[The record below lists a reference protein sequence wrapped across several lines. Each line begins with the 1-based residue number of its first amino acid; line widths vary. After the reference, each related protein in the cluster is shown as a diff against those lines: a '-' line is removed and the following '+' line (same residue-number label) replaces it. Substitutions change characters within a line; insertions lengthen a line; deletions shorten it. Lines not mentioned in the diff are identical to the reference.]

1 MRQEDSR
8 IDSEG
13 NHMSGM
19 KDSLEE
25 DNVHLKTPLKVL
37 SNRRGQ
43 KKSYPA
49 KCHAMRIRNSKNRAV
64 RSDQATDNVQGDSSM
79 WRWNLEKEL
88 TKFIE
93 KGVALNV
100 NMNRINTIS
109 SVDGTVEI
117 KLQNG
122 IKDRWNL
129 DVEVTKIIKT
139 GVALG
144 FYFNRRE
151 EEMAVILAKR
161 EVEDVRGAKIK
172 LDGRRSLLEPEIAWT
187 EMEELLVRQHSQ
199 RKELRSAIRCGKN

>member
-79 WRWNLEKEL
+79 WRCKV
-88 TKFIE
+88 
-93 KGVALNV
+93 KGSHGFVMAA
-100 NMNRINTIS
+100 
-109 SVDGTVEI
+109 
-117 KLQNG
+117 
-122 IKDRWNL
+122 
-129 DVEVTKIIKT
+129 KIIC
-139 GVALG
+139 
-144 FYFNRRE
+144 
-151 EEMAVILAKR
+151 
-161 EVEDVRGAKIK
+161 IK
-172 LDGRRSLLEPEIAWT
+172 NHIERKSPSRPRTMRS
-187 EMEELLVRQHSQ
+187 
-199 RKELRSAIRCGKN
+199 G